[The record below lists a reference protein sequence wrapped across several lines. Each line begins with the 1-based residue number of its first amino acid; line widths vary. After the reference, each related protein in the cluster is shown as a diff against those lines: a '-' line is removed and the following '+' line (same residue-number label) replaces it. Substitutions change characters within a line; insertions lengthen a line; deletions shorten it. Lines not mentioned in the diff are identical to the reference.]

1 MALLVSMGAFAQSKK
16 ELQAEIA
23 KLKQEIEEL
32 KKPKVADL
40 TDSTQRVAYG
50 LGILLGSNIKQQAGT
65 SLDTEAVACGMK
77 DVLSNAP
84 AKMEQMEAMTIVQ
97 TYMEAAAMKK
107 IEEQKRTGQNF
118 LNENKAKEGVKVTG
132 SGLQYKVVTQGKGKQ
147 PTASDNV
154 TVHYVGTLIDG
165 TEFDS
170 SVKRGQPATFGL
182 SQVISG
188 WTEGLQLMH
197 EGDKYI
203 FYLPYDLGYGERGAG
218 GQIPPFSTLIFE
230 VELIKVN

>member
-1 MALLVSMGAFAQSKK
+1 MALLTGLPAFAQSKK
-16 ELQAEIA
+16 ELQAEVA
-23 KLKQEIEEL
+23 RLKQEIEEL
-32 KKPKVADL
+32 KKPKQADL
-40 TDSTQRVAYG
+40 SDSTKRVAYG

-65 SLDTEAVACGMK
+65 TLDTEAVACGMR
-77 DVLSNAP
+77 DILFDAP
-84 AKMEQMEAMTIVQ
+84 QMEQMEAMTLVQ

-107 IEEQKRTGQNF
+107 MEEQKKEGDNF
-118 LNENKAKEGVKVTG
+118 LLENKAKEGVKVTE
-132 SGLQYKVVTQGKGKQ
+132 SGLQYKVLVQGNGKQ

-154 TVHYVGTLIDG
+154 TVHYTGRLIDG

-188 WTEGLQLMH
+188 WTEGLQLMK
-197 EGDKYI
+197 EGSKYE
-203 FYLPYDLGYGERGAG
+203 FYLPYSLGYGERGAG